1 MRGVREVGKAEDG
14 ELEDGELED
23 GEPELTGP
31 DDVEDRGGSF
41 LCIRPPRAP
50 MELTS
55 SEGP

>member
-1 MRGVREVGKAEDG
+1 VREVGKAEDG